1 MWRLARHEE
10 GFRAAHSGGQV
21 ILNMDFSLCIKID
34 DAVLIALAVY
44 DALPTDG
51 VDGVP
56 AQRDE
61 FAYAHAGRAQQVDQ
75 GKVSGQPAVIV
86 KNLATLSPYVSLMS
100 CGALTLLMRLTG
112 LLMIWSSSSSHE

>member
-1 MWRLARHEE
+1 MRLLARHEE
-10 GFRAAHSGGQV
+10 GFRAAHSGRQV

-34 DAVLIALAVY
+34 DAVLIALSVY
-44 DALPTDG
+44 GALPIDG

-56 AQRDE
+56 VQRDE

-75 GKVSGQPAVIV
+75 GKVSGQPAVIA
-86 KNLATLSPYVSLMS
+86 KNLATLSPYVSLMG

-112 LLMIWSSSSSHE
+112 LSMIWSSSSSHE

>member
-1 MWRLARHEE
+1 
-10 GFRAAHSGGQV
+10 
-21 ILNMDFSLCIKID
+21 MDFSLCVKID
-34 DAVLIALAVY
+34 DAALIALAVY

-51 VDGVP
+51 VDGAP

-61 FAYAHAGRAQQVDQ
+61 LAHTHAHGAQQVDQ
-75 GKVSGQPAVIV
+75 GKVSGRPAVIA
-86 KNLATLSPYVSLMS
+86 KNLATSSPYVSLMG